1 MAFNRREFLQ
11 TSGAGF
17 GSVALQWMLHQES
30 QGSPHPLVHHAAK
43 AKQVIFL
50 FMEGGPSHLDL
61 LDRKP
66 LLEKLSGQPLPPSFK
81 EPITAM
87 GEKGAALLAAPRTW
101 KRHGQSGLWA
111 SEWMPH
117 IATCM
122 DDIAVLKSCWT
133 NGIN

>member
-17 GSVALQWMLHQES
+17 GSVALKWMLHQES

-66 LLEKLSGQPLPPSFK
+66 LLEKLS
-81 EPITAM
+81 
-87 GEKGAALLAAPRTW
+87 
-101 KRHGQSGLWA
+101 
-111 SEWMPH
+111 
-117 IATCM
+117 
-122 DDIAVLKSCWT
+122 
-133 NGIN
+133 